1 MDKIVVSTHEL
12 EAIPLTMD
20 GPGRLEPKLPPI
32 VPWWAKLVCSPLIFV
47 LPLLCLVTI
56 VLRASTR
63 NQPPRVKHA
72 WTAFLSTLLII
83 SGFLTSAAAVLSVA
97 FVPLPAIVSKSLGDL
112 DERTVFPQLPSASTM
127 SGTALAADLKPLV
140 AVITPARRLWFS
152 HQETT
157 SGELGAGVLLRAN
170 AAGYLFATAR
180 HVVDGLG
187 WTGKTNSRALIAM
200 TSGSWAGADVVAR
213 HKHLDLA
220 LLWVPRESGH
230 SNFVQSIASATDGE
244 DVFVI
249 GHPEGLKFTISNGM
263 VSRIDQGALFQIS
276 APVSPGNSGGPVFDN
291 RGNLLGIVVF
301 KLDRNVDPNAENLNF
316 AVRADT
322 LLNDADW
329 DFEVNGR
336 QALAEFAGVHS
347 QEHTATKKSSLAA
360 P

>member
-1 MDKIVVSTHEL
+1 MDKIVVSNQEL
-12 EAIPLTMD
+12 EAIPRITD
-20 GPGRLEPKLPPI
+20 GPARLEPKLPPI
-32 VPWWAKLVCSPLIFV
+32 IPWWAKLVCSPLIAV

-63 NQPPRVKHA
+63 NQPARVKHA
-72 WTAFLSTLLII
+72 WTAFLSTLLIM
-83 SGFLTSAAAVLSVA
+83 SGFLTSAAAVLAVA
-97 FVPLPAIVSKSLGDL
+97 FVPLPAIVSKGLSDL
-112 DERTVFPQLPSASTM
+112 DERTKFPQLPSVDAM
-127 SGTALAADLKPLV
+127 SGTVVAAELKPLV

-170 AAGYLFATAR
+170 ADGYLFATAR

-187 WTGKTNSRALIAM
+187 FAGRENPRALVAM
-200 TSGSWAGADVVAR
+200 TSGAWAGADVVAR

-230 SNFVQSIASATDGE
+230 SDFVQSIASAKDGE

-249 GHPEGLKFTISNGM
+249 GHPEGLKYTISNGM
-263 VSRIDQGALFQIS
+263 VSRVDEEGALFQIS
-276 APVSPGNSGGPVFDN
+276 APVSPGNSGGPVFDR
-291 RGNLLGIVVF
+291 RGNLIGIVVF

-322 LLNDADW
+322 LLSDAGW
-329 DFEVNGR
+329 DFTANGR
-336 QALAEFAGVHS
+336 RALTEFAGTHS
-347 QEHTATKKSSLAA
+347 QGDASATKPSPA